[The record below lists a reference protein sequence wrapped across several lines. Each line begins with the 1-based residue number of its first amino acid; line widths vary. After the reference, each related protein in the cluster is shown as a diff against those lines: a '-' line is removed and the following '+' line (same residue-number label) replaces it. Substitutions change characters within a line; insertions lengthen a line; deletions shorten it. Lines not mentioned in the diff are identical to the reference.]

1 MTTKQGNL
9 VLTIREGEAV
19 EVDGPATI
27 ILLETNHEHYKKRV
41 LVGINAPKST
51 NIKRR
56 KKDGVIKGKN
66 WISGELPSYN
76 IRVQGYKAKRN

>member
-1 MTTKQGNL
+1 MTIKQGNL
-9 VLTIREGEAV
+9 VIQIKEREAI

-27 ILLETNHEHYKKRV
+27 TLLETNNEHNKKRV

-56 KKDGVIKGKN
+56 TKN
-66 WISGELPSYN
+66 GNNNY
-76 IRVQGYKAKRN
+76 

>member
-1 MTTKQGNL
+1 MTIKQGNL

-27 ILLETNHEHYKKRV
+27 TLLVANHENNKKRV
-41 LVGINAPKST
+41 LFGVKAPKST

-56 KKDGVIKGKN
+56 TKN
-66 WISGELPSYN
+66 GN
-76 IRVQGYKAKRN
+76 NND

>member
-1 MTTKQGNL
+1 MTIKQGNL

-27 ILLETNHEHYKKRV
+27 TLLEIKHENNRKRV

-56 KKDGVIKGKN
+56 MKDGN
-66 WISGELPSYN
+66 N
-76 IRVQGYKAKRN
+76 ND

>member
-1 MTTKQGNL
+1 MTLKQGNL
-9 VLTIREGEAV
+9 VIQIKEREAI

-27 ILLETNHEHYKKRV
+27 TLLETNHENNKKSV

-56 KKDGVIKGKN
+56 KKDGDN
-66 WISGELPSYN
+66 N
-76 IRVQGYKAKRN
+76 N

>member
-1 MTTKQGNL
+1 MTIKQGNL

-27 ILLETNHEHYKKRV
+27 TLLVANHENNEKRV
-41 LVGINAPKST
+41 LVGVKAPKST

-56 KKDGVIKGKN
+56 TL
-66 WISGELPSYN
+66 S
-76 IRVQGYKAKRN
+76 

>member
-1 MTTKQGNL
+1 MYYRMTIKQGNL

-27 ILLETNHEHYKKRV
+27 TLLEANHENNKKRIKIGV
-41 LVGINAPKST
+41 KAPKST

-56 KKDGVIKGKN
+56 TLCKN
-66 WISGELPSYN
+66 
-76 IRVQGYKAKRN
+76 QQ